1 MLLTITT
8 THRPATDVGYLL
20 HKNPARP
27 QTFELAFGKV
37 HVFYPEA
44 REDRCTAALL
54 LDVDAVGAVRGKGQ
68 FLSDYVNDRPYASTS
83 LLSVAMARTLR
94 EAMSGR
100 SKERPELAKTPL
112 ALEATVAAAPC
123 GGNDELVERLFEPLG
138 YEVETS
144 CGDLDP
150 DSCRHRD
157 VRLTATTTL
166 ARLLTQIY
174 VLLPVLDN
182 HKHYYVGEAET
193 KKLLERGEGWLEDHP
208 ERNLI
213 VKRYLGHRKSLTD
226 DADARLGT
234 AVTEAETDETV
245 EEETVDVETTPSLA
259 DLHERRHE
267 WVIEK
272 LRALGA
278 RRVVDLGC
286 GEGRLL
292 EKLVADTGFTE
303 VVGAESSPYALMR
316 ARRRIRPDRLPA
328 ARRGQVR
335 LIQSSLVCRDER
347 LKGYDAAV
355 LVEVVEHVEPAQ
367 LPMFE
372 DALFGQAQPGAVV
385 LTTPNREYNRTFDRL
400 RANGLRHPDHR
411 FEWTRTEFETWAA
424 AVAGRYGYT
433 VTLDGVGPV
442 HGEYGPPTLA
452 AVLTRTH
459 GQASG
464 RQRDPERGQ

>member
-1 MLLTITT
+1 MILTITT

-27 QTFELAFGKV
+27 QTFELAFGKA

-54 LDVDAVGAVRGKGQ
+54 LDVDAVGAVRGKGR

-83 LLSVAMARTLR
+83 LLSVAMVRTLR
-94 EAMSGR
+94 EAMAGR

-112 ALEATVAAAPC
+112 ALEARIAAAPC
-123 GGNDELVERLFEPLG
+123 GGDDLIERLFGPLG

-150 DSCRHRD
+150 DFCRHRD

-174 VLLPVLDN
+174 VLLPVLDD

-193 KKLLERGEGWLEDHP
+193 KKLLERGAGWLEDHP

-234 AVTEAETDETV
+234 AVAEAETDETV
-245 EEETVDVETTPSLA
+245 DEETLDVEKTPSLA
-259 DLHERRHE
+259 NLHEQRHA
-267 WVIEK
+267 WVVEK
-272 LRALGA
+272 LREIGA
-278 RRVVDLGC
+278 HRVVDLGC

-292 EKLVADTGFTE
+292 EKLIGETSFTE

-328 ARRGQVR
+328 ARRGQVK
-335 LIQSSLVCRDER
+335 LIQSSLICRDRR
-347 LKGYDAAV
+347 LNGYDAAV
-355 LVEVVEHVEPAQ
+355 LVEVVEHVEPAR

-372 DALFGQAQPGAVV
+372 KALFGHARPGAVV
-385 LTTPNREYNRTFDRL
+385 LTTPNREYNRTFDNPRP
-400 RANGLRHPDHR
+400 NGLRHRDHR
-411 FEWTRTEFETWAA
+411 FEWTRNEFRAWTA
-424 AVAGRYGYT
+424 AVTGRYGYT
-433 VTLDGVGPV
+433 VTPGGIGPAHDT
-442 HGEYGPPTLA
+442 HGRPTLT
-452 AVLTRTH
+452 AVFNRRT
-459 GQASG
+459 
-464 RQRDPERGQ
+464 

>member
-27 QTFELAFGKV
+27 QTFELAFGKA

-54 LDVDAVGAVRGKGQ
+54 LDVDAVGAVRGKGR

-94 EAMSGR
+94 EAMAGR

-112 ALEATVAAAPC
+112 ALEARIAAAPC
-123 GGNDELVERLFEPLG
+123 CGGDDLIERLFGPLG

-150 DSCRHRD
+150 DFCRHRD
-157 VRLTATTTL
+157 VRLTATTTA

-174 VLLPVLDN
+174 VLLPVLDD

-193 KKLLERGEGWLEDHP
+193 KKLLERGAGWLEDHP

-213 VKRYLGHRKSLTD
+213 VKRYLGHRRSLTD

-234 AVTEAETDETV
+234 ASTEAETYVD
-245 EEETVDVETTPSLA
+245 EETIDAEKTPSLA
-259 DLHERRHE
+259 NLHEQRHA
-267 WVIEK
+267 WVVEK
-272 LRALGA
+272 LREIGA
-278 RRVVDLGC
+278 HRVVDLGC

-292 EKLVADTGFTE
+292 EKLIGETSFTE

-335 LIQSSLVCRDER
+335 LIQSSLICRDRR
-347 LKGYDAAV
+347 LNGYDAAV
-355 LVEVVEHVEPAQ
+355 LVEVVEHVEPAR

-372 DALFGQAQPGAVV
+372 KALFGHARPGAVV
-385 LTTPNREYNRTFDRL
+385 LTTPNREYNRTFGNPRP
-400 RANGLRHPDHR
+400 NGLRHRDHR
-411 FEWTRTEFETWAA
+411 FEWTRSEFEAWTA
-424 AVAGRYGYT
+424 AVTGRYGYT
-433 VTLDGVGPV
+433 VTPGGIGPAHNT
-442 HGEYGPPTLA
+442 HGWPTLT
-452 AVLTRTH
+452 AVFSRRT
-459 GQASG
+459 
-464 RQRDPERGQ
+464 